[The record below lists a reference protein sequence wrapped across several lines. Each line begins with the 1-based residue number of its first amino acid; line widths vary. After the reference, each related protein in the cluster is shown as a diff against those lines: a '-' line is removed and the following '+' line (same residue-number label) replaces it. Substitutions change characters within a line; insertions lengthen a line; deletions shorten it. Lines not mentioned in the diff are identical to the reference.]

1 MTTTPPD
8 DSQTPITLSKLAPD
22 TGQPLE
28 RVALIRFGSGF
39 LLISVLWALGLSSVA
54 TVLLPQRLKDLG
66 VDDPN
71 SLLASIS
78 AVTAIVSLVSNL
90 VFGNFS
96 DRTRSRLGRRTPW
109 VVAGGVIG
117 GITLFGVGVIGN
129 TTLLTIDYCLCMV
142 GLNMM
147 LAPAVAVLSDR
158 VPENIRG
165 TMSTFWGV
173 GAAIGYPLGAI
184 LGSRFITSGSAS
196 TAGFVLAGLLMGI
209 SGAVAVALWPREGSS
224 AADDVTGS
232 SALDVLKSFIPPTT
246 NAADFYKAFAGRFTM
261 LLSYQMINAYQLYII
276 QDHLKDS
283 GQALSATQVAATVTL
298 TNTIILVAGLVG
310 GFISGPISDL
320 LRRRKVPVVAASL
333 CFAVGVAMPWLM
345 PTTTGMYLFA
355 LIAGFGY
362 AVYGAVDQA
371 LNVDVLPDPDKAGKD
386 LGILNMSTTLGQMC
400 GPLVTAA
407 IVSRT
412 DSYALVFPVSITF
425 AILGCVAIL
434 AIKRV
439 R

>member
-1 MTTTPPD
+1 MSSTTDEVESPTTP
-8 DSQTPITLSKLAPD
+8 STLAPD
-22 TGQPLE
+22 TGQPLKKVE
-28 RVALIRFGSGF
+28 LIRFGAGF
-39 LLISVLWALGLSSVA
+39 LLISLLWAVGLSIVA

-66 VDDPN
+66 VADPGA
-71 SLLASIS
+71 LLAGIS
-78 AVTAIVSLVSNL
+78 AITAIVSLVSNL
-90 VFGNFS
+90 LFGNFS

-109 VVAGGVIG
+109 IVAGGILG
-117 GITLFGVGVIGN
+117 GVTLFGVGVIGD

-173 GAAIGYPLGAI
+173 GASIGYPLGGI
-184 LGSRFITSGSAS
+184 VGSIFIASGQAS
-196 TAGFVLAGLLMGI
+196 TTGFVLAGLFMGI
-209 SGAVAVALWPREGSS
+209 SGIVTVALWPREKSS
-224 AADDVTGS
+224 QDLAEK
-232 SALDVLKSFIPPTT
+232 SASFGDILLSFAPPTK
-246 NAADFYKAFAGRFTM
+246 NAGDFYKAFIGRFTM

-276 QDHLKDS
+276 QEHLKDS
-283 GQALSATQVAATVTL
+283 GQALNVEQVAVTVSL

-310 GFISGPISDL
+310 GFISGPLSDL

-333 CFAVGVAMPWLM
+333 CFAIGVAMPWVI
-345 PTTTGMYLFA
+345 PSATGMYLFA

-371 LNVDVLPDPDKAGKD
+371 LNVDVLPDPETAGKD
-386 LGILNMSTTLGQMC
+386 LGILNMSTTLGQMG
-400 GPLVTAA
+400 GPLITAA
-407 IVSRT
+407 IVSQT
-412 DSYALVFPVSITF
+412 GSYILVFPVSITF
-425 AILGCVAIL
+425 AVLGCIAIL